1 MGKGAHSSSSEF
13 LGQLAICAEATD
25 NGLAVGGGSSWPRC
39 RSPVNWQGLYSVD
52 ITIWVYTADIQE

>member
-39 RSPVNWQGLYSVD
+39 RSPVN
-52 ITIWVYTADIQE
+52 